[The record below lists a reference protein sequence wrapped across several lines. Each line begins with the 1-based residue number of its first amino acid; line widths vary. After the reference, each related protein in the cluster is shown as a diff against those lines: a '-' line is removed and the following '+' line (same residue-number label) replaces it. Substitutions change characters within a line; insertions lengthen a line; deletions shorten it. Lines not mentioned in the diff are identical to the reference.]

1 MDIAYVVRKRPRASG
16 YNRLQK
22 NNRCQKI
29 DYYAMGYPPIILTS
43 YNLLALTQ
51 CKQVLQNLS
60 YIERKRKLH
69 DLMTLRSREKR

>member
-1 MDIAYVVRKRPRASG
+1 MDIVYVVRKRPRASG

-43 YNLLALTQ
+43 YNLFALAQ

-69 DLMTLRSREKR
+69 DLMTLRSRGKR